1 MCSPPSRSMLGLLTA
16 VQAVTLS
23 SPPPGLSGYS
33 TRFDAGG
40 ALASIRRSSAAA
52 VAAALSDGKELLEI
66 EFPPLI
72 ESKGQFDD
80 FSNVEVL
87 DANRDFGVQLALEP
101 EIQAPAAPPSTHTPL
116 PLASSSPRGPYHA
129 AARISAGRSGRRP
142 CHHCGQSRSVLPQ
155 MHLCTSAG
163 GGVQGGAVALL
174 RGRGR
179 GAARARGLAGR
190 HAARRPRHTPEP
202 LSEPSRNPPVG
213 AMYGEAS
220 TIDTSSRRRC
230 PQPPPHRQRRSIG
243 DHHVHRG
250 GGARGRGGAAHTPV
264 KDSRI
269 SSNLALALSR
279 ALPTRSRSCR
289 WEAARW
295 APRLLSARCSA
306 AARLHRRPRRPRR
319 RPRCSW

>member
-1 MCSPPSRSMLGLLTA
+1 MLVGLLTA

-202 LSEPSRNPPVG
+202 LSEPSRNLPVG
-213 AMYGEAS
+213 GW
-220 TIDTSSRRRC
+220 RWRRC
-230 PQPPPHRQRRSIG
+230 PSAMRRRSSTS
-243 DHHVHRG
+243 RPSSQRCSRAYSWRS
-250 GGARGRGGAAHTPV
+250 ARAPRSGRSP
-264 KDSRI
+264 RI
-269 SSNLALALSR
+269 SKSISPYLV
-279 ALPTRSRSCR
+279 P
-289 WEAARW
+289 
-295 APRLLSARCSA
+295 
-306 AARLHRRPRRPRR
+306 
-319 RPRCSW
+319 

>member
-1 MCSPPSRSMLGLLTA
+1 MCWPPSRSMLGLLTA

-129 AARISAGRSGRRP
+129 AARISAEAAAAHVTTAARAGPSCPR
-142 CHHCGQSRSVLPQ
+142 
-155 MHLCTSAG
+155 CTSAPL
-163 GGVQGGAVALL
+163 Q
-174 RGRGR
+174 
-179 GAARARGLAGR
+179 AAASKAELWLCFADEGEAQLAREAW
-190 HAARRPRHTPEP
+190 P
-202 LSEPSRNPPVG
+202 G
-213 AMYGEAS
+213 AMRRG
-220 TIDTSSRRRC
+220 THDTR
-230 PQPPPHRQRRSIG
+230 
-243 DHHVHRG
+243 
-250 GGARGRGGAAHTPV
+250 
-264 KDSRI
+264 
-269 SSNLALALSR
+269 
-279 ALPTRSRSCR
+279 RSRSR
-289 WEAARW
+289 S
-295 APRLLSARCSA
+295 LLGT
-306 AARLHRRPRRPRR
+306 LL
-319 RPRCSW
+319 